1 MRSDPIIESLLHDTA
16 GALRIANHRCD
27 GIRVAVY
34 LFLCRAYEARLS
46 SEVVCDLL
54 GVAGD
59 CVLNRACLD
68 ECGEE
73 AVLDAFAIYD
83 AVLRERYAGELTLS
97 PLASSPRA

>member
-16 GALRIANHRCD
+16 GALRIANNS
-27 GIRVAVY
+27 GNAIRAAIY
-34 LFLCRAYEARLS
+34 LFLCRAYEARLTS
-46 SEVVCDLL
+46 DIVCDLL

-73 AVLDAFAIYD
+73 AALEAYAVYD
-83 AVLRERYAGELTLS
+83 DILRERYSAELHS
-97 PLASSPRA
+97 PATP